1 MSSFLQGK
9 FVYGLT
15 VVLVLQAVLFYSASH
30 GELTPLAAPLST
42 FPIRV
47 DAWSLKQEGVVDNT
61 LFASSVTGVSV
72 DCEECGAYAI
82 TPDAIHRLGVRP
94 VARPG
99 VRFEIFRL
107 RSNGHTPRPSVDL
120 KMVEH
125 FCTGYTPMRG

>member
-1 MSSFLQGK
+1 MPQAYTGDGVRSPPMSDAPGSPHEKCYLCSFP
-9 FVYGLT
+9 
-15 VVLVLQAVLFYSASH
+15 ASISEEH
-30 GELTPLAAPLST
+30 
-42 FPIRV
+42 
-47 DAWSLKQEGVVDNT
+47 T
-61 LFASSVTGVSV
+61 LFASSLTGVSV

-82 TPDAIHRLGVRP
+82 TPDAVHRLSVRP

-107 RSNGHTPRPSVDL
+107 RSNGQTPRPTVDL

>member
-1 MSSFLQGK
+1 SWGQAYTGAEVDSRPMSDAPSAPVETCFLCSFP
-9 FVYGLT
+9 
-15 VVLVLQAVLFYSASH
+15 ASVSEEH
-30 GELTPLAAPLST
+30 P
-42 FPIRV
+42 
-47 DAWSLKQEGVVDNT
+47 
-61 LFASSVTGVSV
+61 LFASSLTGVSV

-82 TPDAIHRLGVRP
+82 TPDAIHRLSVRP

-107 RSNGHTPRPSVDL
+107 RSNGRTPRPTVDL